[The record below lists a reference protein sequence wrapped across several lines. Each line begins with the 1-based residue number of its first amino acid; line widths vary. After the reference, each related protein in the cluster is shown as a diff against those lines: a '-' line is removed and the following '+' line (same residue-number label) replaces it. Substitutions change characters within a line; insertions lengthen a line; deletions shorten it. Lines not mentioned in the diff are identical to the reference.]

1 MPIAPLSRRALIAGA
16 ALLAAIGAAT
26 PAFAQAAAWPA
37 KPLRIIVG
45 FPAGSSPD
53 LTARALADP
62 LEKALGQPVTPAWSA
77 SCASTTAGSSSSRA
91 SP

>member
-16 ALLAAIGAAT
+16 ALLAAIGGAT

-53 LTARALADP
+53 LTARA
-62 LEKALGQPVTPAWSA
+62 
-77 SCASTTAGSSSSRA
+77 RA
-91 SP
+91 SRRLATPVAMAYSRIGISSAAPMARP